1 MVIAEKGRA
10 SHNQQPSIVAA
21 SARLQEAVQR
31 AQEGDVAG
39 FYALV
44 EELGPQVYRFLVV
57 RLGHEGD
64 AKDALQETLISAWRG
79 LPGLRRPERVRSWI
93 MTIAARK
100 AAETFR
106 TRPPLVDAPEREPA
120 APDPFGLIEIREA
133 LDALPS
139 GMRDALVAHCVL
151 GFSEQETAHLLDVPV
166 GTVKSRVSRARRTF
180 ASLLFAGPT
189 SLEEKGEQ
197 DAPTR

>member
-10 SHNQQPSIVAA
+10 SHSQQPSTVAPN
-21 SARLQEAVQR
+21 ARQQEAVQR

-64 AKDALQETLISAWRG
+64 AKDALQETLIAAWRG
-79 LPGLRRPERVRSWI
+79 LPGLKQPDRVRSWI

-100 AAETFR
+100 AAEVFR
-106 TRPPLVDAPEREPA
+106 ARPLLVDAPEREPA
-120 APDPFGLIEIREA
+120 MPDAFGLIEIREA
-133 LDALPS
+133 LDALPL

-151 GFSEQETAHLLDVPV
+151 GFSEQETAHVLEVPV
-166 GTVKSRVSRARRTF
+166 GTVKSRVSRARRMF
-180 ASLLFAGPT
+180 AKLLFEGPT
-189 SLEEKGEQ
+189 SLEEK
-197 DAPTR
+197 